1 MGPRKVSPLL
11 LYCIF
16 ASHSEVLAAE
26 SVACLHKALCRLKDI
41 WEEIGIPED
50 QRLQRTNTV
59 NTHIKNLLEMMIQ
72 EEEALKKKF
81 LISIKTC
88 STQMETLCE
97 ELQMPVFQE
106 EGGVSMLQQER
117 NIRTRVE
124 VLTKEKARRLQQLQV
139 LLEQDQD
146 LCDVLCCE
154 PHGLNAPGNAP
165 TVPSL
170 QQLQELQ
177 QHVSNQQEERAKRHT
192 EFVQLRQQIV
202 RLMEEVEKV
211 PENSFE
217 KDVMCEEEDAFCLSS
232 ENLQALTLLLREIR
246 SQVSAQCEVLKA
258 QILQLWE
265 CLQVPEENRSAF
277 SQHMLGSSCRTLK
290 ELQTELQRLQQL
302 KLQNI
307 RAVTLSLRAQIN
319 QMWDRCL
326 ISSEQRGEFG
336 AYVSEDF
343 TEDLLCEHEAEL
355 QRLQLLFEE
364 HRQMFEGVQRWEE
377 HWSLYLELE
386 RKASDPSRFTNRGGN
401 LLREEKQRAELHKS
415 LPKLEKQ
422 LKAQIEQ
429 WEQQQSRE
437 FLVNGKKFL
446 QHVEQQWELHHVE
459 KEKEKQERHMKR
471 NKQTEEDMLY
481 GTIVRTPTKRR
492 FLPSSTTPRGS
503 KRCNATGVSSSA
515 SNSTTRSV
523 YGGTVCHS
531 PVSRPPLS
539 ANKVSER
546 THTHTQTHTHTGVQ

>member
-88 STQMETLCE
+88 SSQMETLCE

-177 QHVSNQQEERAKRHT
+177 QHVSNQQEERRHT

-232 ENLQALTLLLREIR
+232 ENLQALTLLLRE
-246 SQVSAQCEVLKA
+246 
-258 QILQLWE
+258 
-265 CLQVPEENRSAF
+265 
-277 SQHMLGSSCRTLK
+277 
-290 ELQTELQRLQQL
+290 TELQRLQQL

-336 AYVSEDF
+336 AYVSGMW
-343 TEDLLCEHEAEL
+343 L
-355 QRLQLLFEE
+355 
-364 HRQMFEGVQRWEE
+364 
-377 HWSLYLELE
+377 
-386 RKASDPSRFTNRGGN
+386 
-401 LLREEKQRAELHKS
+401 
-415 LPKLEKQ
+415 
-422 LKAQIEQ
+422 
-429 WEQQQSRE
+429 
-437 FLVNGKKFL
+437 
-446 QHVEQQWELHHVE
+446 
-459 KEKEKQERHMKR
+459 
-471 NKQTEEDMLY
+471 
-481 GTIVRTPTKRR
+481 
-492 FLPSSTTPRGS
+492 
-503 KRCNATGVSSSA
+503 
-515 SNSTTRSV
+515 
-523 YGGTVCHS
+523 
-531 PVSRPPLS
+531 
-539 ANKVSER
+539 
-546 THTHTQTHTHTGVQ
+546 THTHTHTHTHTRLCKGV